1 LYSGPFAISSLD
13 FLLYRTLRRT
23 EILKRIRFAKYGLVT
38 SILCALASTPA
49 SSEWK
54 YSEYSDGQLTS
65 VETCSS
71 NGGGHCA
78 GLKCN
83 AFAKPELYWFIDAP
97 DRSSPVMSTISIWQ
111 IDGAS
116 FVLDMEKA
124 GEPENGVQH
133 YESRFDPETSDFIE
147 AMKSGK
153 TLTVRSDLIG
163 TFPASLGQPGKGIA
177 DVIEGCVKRAAE
189 TGAGQAQSVEIAP
202 PNEQDLGDIVRWVFE
217 TNKCVATE
225 TQLFDALYS
234 RFGTSLANKTVIDV
248 SNDADVTLVSRDP
261 YTYRFAGSELC
272 GGARKLSSD
281 IDIRPITDNG
291 WEPIRNKASGRG
303 AAVCTNEEENFIC
316 FALRCRQG
324 APLEYTIFFS
334 GGQFLEPVPAE
345 IYVDDSF
352 VEEIE
357 LSPVEPNSELR
368 ADFDPGSQTLSRL
381 KDGRTMTFVMAGKGH
396 RFSLRGSKRQI
407 ESAEEICP
415 ASARSGVGNSL
426 NPAASADLESRV
438 QSQISRVISEDCEGS
453 GTFDERAIFR
463 ADFDADGTMDFA
475 VDPAGITCSSGMLP
489 LSCGAQVCASRIFLH
504 ANGDYKLALEMQNTI
519 GEVVP
524 GSPPGLRV
532 FSHGGATGT
541 IAWDGK
547 GFSRR

>member
-1 LYSGPFAISSLD
+1 M
-13 FLLYRTLRRT
+13 
-23 EILKRIRFAKYGLVT
+23 KRNRFAWHGLLA

-49 SSEWK
+49 SSEWQ
-54 YSEYSDGQLTS
+54 YSNHSDGQLTS
-65 VETCSS
+65 VHTCSS
-71 NGGGHCA
+71 AGGGHCA

-83 AFAKPELYWFIDAP
+83 AFADPELYWFIDAP
-97 DRSSPVMSTISIWQ
+97 DTSSPVMSTISIWRV
-111 IDGAS
+111 DDAS

-133 YESRFDPETSDFIE
+133 YESRFDPDAVQFLD

-153 TLTVRSDLIG
+153 TLTIRSDLIG
-163 TFPASLGQPGKGIA
+163 SFSASLEQQGKGLA
-177 DVIEGCVKRAAE
+177 DVIEGCVKRAGK
-189 TGAGQAQSVEIAP
+189 TGAGKAQAADIAP
-202 PNEQDLGDIVRWVFE
+202 PDEQDIGDIVRWVFE
-217 TNKCVATE
+217 SNKCVATE
-225 TQLFDALYS
+225 TQLFDALNQ
-234 RFGTSLANKTVIDV
+234 RFGTMLANNTVIDV
-248 SNDADVTLVSRDP
+248 SNDADVTVISRDP

-272 GGARKLSSD
+272 GGARKLGSD
-281 IDIRPITDNG
+281 IDIRPITDKG
-291 WEPIRNKASGRG
+291 WELIRNKASGRG

-316 FALRCRQG
+316 FALRCKQG

-368 ADFDPGSQTLSRL
+368 ADFDPGSQTLERL

-407 ESAEEICP
+407 ERAEDICP
-415 ASARSGVGNSL
+415 MPARSGPVNSPA
-426 NPAASADLESRV
+426 PAASADLEQMV
-438 QSQISRVISEDCEGS
+438 QGQISRVISEECEGS
-453 GTFDERAIFR
+453 GTMDANAIFR

-475 VDPAGITCSSGMLP
+475 VDPAGISCSSGRLP
-489 LSCGAQVCASRIFLH
+489 LSCGAQVCASRIFLQ
-504 ANGDYKLALEMQNTI
+504 ADGDYELALEMQNSI
-519 GEVVP
+519 GRVVP
-524 GSPPGLRV
+524 GSPPGLEV
-532 FSHGGATGT
+532 YSHGGAVGT

-547 GFSRR
+547 AFSRR

>member
-1 LYSGPFAISSLD
+1 M
-13 FLLYRTLRRT
+13 
-23 EILKRIRFAKYGLVT
+23 KRNRFAWYGALT
-38 SILCALASTPA
+38 SILFGLNSAPA
-49 SSEWK
+49 SSEWL
-54 YSEYSDGQLTS
+54 YSETFEGQLTS
-65 VETCSS
+65 VRACASE
-71 NGGGHCA
+71 GGTHCA

-83 AFAKPELYWFIDAP
+83 AIAEPELYWFVDAP
-97 DRSSPVMSTISIWQ
+97 DTSNPVMSTISIWQ

-163 TFPASLGQPGKGIA
+163 TFPASLDQPGKGIA
-177 DVIEGCVKRAAE
+177 DVIEGCVKRVAE
-189 TGAGQAQSVEIAP
+189 TGAGQAQSIEIAP

-225 TQLFDALYS
+225 AQLFEALNS

-248 SNDADVTLVSRDP
+248 SNDANVTLVSRDP
-261 YTYRFAGSELC
+261 YTYRFAGTEMC

-281 IDIRPITDNG
+281 IDIRPITDKG
-291 WEPIRNKASGRG
+291 WQPIRNNASGRG

-316 FALRCRQG
+316 FALRCRQS

-334 GGQFLEPVPAE
+334 GGQFLEPVPGE

-407 ESAEEICP
+407 ERAEGICP
-415 ASARSGVGNSL
+415 APSRASLDASPARIATAD
-426 NPAASADLESRV
+426 PEARMQAAS
-438 QSQISRVISEDCEGS
+438 
-453 GTFDERAIFR
+453 
-463 ADFDADGTMDFA
+463 
-475 VDPAGITCSSGMLP
+475 
-489 LSCGAQVCASRIFLH
+489 
-504 ANGDYKLALEMQNTI
+504 
-519 GEVVP
+519 
-524 GSPPGLRV
+524 LR
-532 FSHGGATGT
+532 
-541 IAWDGK
+541 
-547 GFSRR
+547 